1 MEGGTRRASASSPS
15 RYSNG
20 WAFEC
25 SYGSLSTINC
35 CNGLCRKSYRTEH
48 LCRRAAGEHEASRRV
63 KSELLVQIDG
73 INSTQVEGE
82 EKKIVMV
89 LAATNFPWDLDEAL
103 RRRLEKRIYIPLPS
117 VEARKDLFRINLTGL
132 EVRVSS

>member
-1 MEGGTRRASASSPS
+1 
-15 RYSNG
+15 
-20 WAFEC
+20 
-25 SYGSLSTINC
+25 
-35 CNGLCRKSYRTEH
+35 
-48 LCRRAAGEHEASRRV
+48 
-63 KSELLVQIDG
+63 
-73 INSTQVEGE
+73 
-82 EKKIVMV
+82 MV